1 MEAEEILAQ
10 ARANTQ
16 APNGWIVLPLLRNKV
31 IVGMVGW
38 AFGMLVGFGLFAF
51 IAPIVI
57 PNNYELGM
65 VAALFTTLL
74 LGIFLFIGIGSAW
87 SLIVDAGRLRN
98 ADKYLIVITPED
110 FVKQE
115 KRKVIHVPLTS
126 VRHVTARGVPP
137 PERSTFRG
145 NTVRDIPGV
154 GENVTSFFLGRG
166 LVPSGQRW
174 LRRRRRTPTSLAFID
189 TRTDEEVIVVTDG
202 AFGDPFMIAAQLKR
216 YVASVHEFVL

>member
-1 MEAEEILAQ
+1 MEAEEILIQ
-10 ARANTQ
+10 AKASTE
-16 APNGWIVLPLLRNKV
+16 APRGWIVLPLLRNKV
-31 IVGMVGW
+31 VVGMVGW
-38 AFGMLVGFGLFAF
+38 TIGILVGFGLFALV
-51 IAPIVI
+51 APIVI
-57 PNNYELGM
+57 PNNYEHGI
-65 VAALFTTLL
+65 VAALFTTLV

-87 SLIVDAGRLRN
+87 SLLVDAGRLRN

-115 KRKVIHVPLTS
+115 KQKVTHVPLTC

-137 PERSTFRG
+137 PERTAPRE

-174 LRRRRRTPTSLAFID
+174 LRRRRRAPTSLAFID

-202 AFGDPFMIAAQLKR
+202 AFGDPFMIAAQLKH

>member
-1 MEAEEILAQ
+1 
-10 ARANTQ
+10 
-16 APNGWIVLPLLRNKV
+16 VLPLLRNKV

-38 AFGMLVGFGLFAF
+38 VFGMIVGFGLFAF

-57 PNNYELGM
+57 PNNYEHGI
-65 VAALFTTLL
+65 VAVLFTTLI
-74 LGIFLFIGIGSAW
+74 LGIFLFIGIGSVW
-87 SLIVDAGRLRN
+87 SLTIDAGRLHN

-115 KRKVIHVPLTS
+115 KQKVTHVPLTC
-126 VRHVTARGVPP
+126 VRYVTVRGVRP
-137 PERSTFRG
+137 PERSTPSG

-174 LRRRRRTPTSLAFID
+174 VRRRRRVPTSLAFID